1 MGRVLIDENFLIAN
15 KGNKQKIKRGKKK
28 TCESVCENEKD
39 IHR

>member
-15 KGNKQKIKRGKKK
+15 KGNKQKIKRGKK